1 MTVNPTDII
10 TNTIVESNR
19 PLPVGRAGGG
29 SASVAALVSGGVDS
43 AVSVHLLKEQ
53 GIDPHLFYIK
63 IGPDEKTEWNCTSEE
78 DVEICQWLARKY
90 GLKFDV
96 IDLHKDY
103 WEKVVGYTMDKAR
116 QGLTPNPDV
125 MCNKLIKFG
134 CFEEVAGKE
143 FDFTATGHYATTTTM
158 DGKVWLSTSP
168 DPVKDQT
175 DFLCQISSLQV
186 NKLMFPIGHLWKHQ
200 VREIAEQAH
209 LLNAERKDSQGICFL
224 GNIDFRDYIK
234 AHLGENPG
242 DVREIETGHK
252 IGEHKGLWF
261 YTIGQRKGLGFGGGP
276 WFVVKKNLKRNI
288 LFVSH
293 GYDPE
298 KVYKD
303 HLTMNDLHFITEN
316 PFEDEAFKQ
325 DVQMT
330 AGNPSMRVTFKIRHT
345 PEYLG
350 GVLSLKEDGHWFL
363 QADRKIHG
371 VAPGQFCVVYDKD
384 HHLCFGGG
392 EIN

>member
-1 MTVNPTDII
+1 MN
-10 TNTIVESNR
+10 
-19 PLPVGRAGGG
+19 
-29 SASVAALVSGGVDS
+29 VAALVSGGVDS

-63 IGPDEKTEWNCTSEE
+63 IGPDKDTEWNCTSEE
-78 DVEICQWLARKY
+78 DIEICQWLARRY
-90 GLKFDV
+90 GLKLDV
-96 IDLHKDY
+96 VDLHKEY
-103 WEKVVGYTMDKAR
+103 WDKVVGYTMDKAR

-134 CFEEVAGKE
+134 CFEEVAGKD
-143 FDFTATGHYATTTTM
+143 FDYTATGHYATTTTI

-175 DFLCQISSLQV
+175 DFLCQINSLQV
-186 NKLMFPIGHLWKHQ
+186 SKLMFPIGHLWKHE
-200 VREIAEQAH
+200 VRAIAEQAH

-234 AHLGENPG
+234 AHLGENHG
-242 DVREIETGHK
+242 DVREIETGRK
-252 IGEHKGLWF
+252 IGEHRGLWF

-303 HLTMNDLHFITEN
+303 HITMNDFHFITEN
-316 PFEDEAFKQ
+316 PFESITQAKASHNDEPMSA
-325 DVQMT
+325 DDSPT
-330 AGNPSMRVTFKIRHT
+330 MRVTFKIRHT
-345 PEYLG
+345 PEYLAG
-350 GVLSLKEDGHWFL
+350 TLSVKPDGRYFL
-363 QADRKIHG
+363 RADKPIHG

-384 HHLCFGGG
+384 HHLCYGSG

>member
-1 MTVNPTDII
+1 M
-10 TNTIVESNR
+10 
-19 PLPVGRAGGG
+19 

-90 GLKFDV
+90 GLRFDV

-168 DPVKDQT
+168 DPVK
-175 DFLCQISSLQV
+175 
-186 NKLMFPIGHLWKHQ
+186 
-200 VREIAEQAH
+200 
-209 LLNAERKDSQGICFL
+209 KDSQGICFL

-303 HLTMNDLHFITEN
+303 HLTMNDFHFITEN

-350 GVLSLKEDGHWFL
+350 GILSLKEDGRWFL

-371 VAPGQFCVVYDKD
+371 VAPGQFCVVYDQD
-384 HHLCFGGG
+384 HHLCFGSG

>member
-1 MTVNPTDII
+1 MMGKT
-10 TNTIVESNR
+10 
-19 PLPVGRAGGG
+19 
-29 SASVAALVSGGVDS
+29 VAALVSGGVDS
-43 AVSVHLLKEQ
+43 AVSVHQLKQQ

-63 IGPDEKTEWNCTSEE
+63 IGPDRDTEWNCTSEE
-78 DVEICQWLARKY
+78 DVEICQWLARRY

-96 IDLHKDY
+96 IDLHKEY

-134 CFEEVAGKE
+134 CFEDVAGKY
-143 FDFTATGHYATTTTM
+143 FDFTATGHYATT
-158 DGKVWLSTSP
+158 DVDRKGRVWLSTSP

-175 DFLCQISSLQV
+175 DFLCQISSSQV
-186 NKLMFPIGHLWKHQ
+186 SKLMFPIGHMYKHE
-200 VREIAEQAH
+200 VREVAEKAQ
-209 LLNAERKDSQGICFL
+209 LLNAERRDSQGICFL

-242 DVREIETGHK
+242 DVREIETGRK

-298 KVYKD
+298 RVYKD
-303 HLTMNDLHFITEN
+303 SLVMNDFHFITAN
-316 PFEDEAFKQ
+316 PFEDDMF
-325 DVQMT
+325 
-330 AGNPSMRVTFKIRHT
+330 NPLITDGEQGREMKVTFKIRHT
-345 PEYLG
+345 PDCLTG
-350 GVLSLKEDGHWFL
+350 RLCSSADGAWL
-363 QADRKIHG
+363 LLADKKIHG
-371 VAPGQFCVVYDKD
+371 VAPGQFCVVYDDK
-384 HHLCFGGG
+384 HHLCLGSG
-392 EIN
+392 EID

>member
-1 MTVNPTDII
+1 MMKNSKT
-10 TNTIVESNR
+10 
-19 PLPVGRAGGG
+19 
-29 SASVAALVSGGVDS
+29 VAALVSGGVDS
-43 AVSVHLLKEQ
+43 AVSVHMLKEQ

-63 IGPDEKTEWNCTSEE
+63 IGPDKDTEWNCTSEE
-78 DVEICQWLARKY
+78 DVEICQWLARRY
-90 GLKFDV
+90 GLKLDV

-134 CFEEVAGKE
+134 CFEDVVGKN
-143 FDFTATGHYATTTTM
+143 FDYTATGHYATTHRDEKGRT
-158 DGKVWLSTSP
+158 WLATSP

-175 DFLCQISSLQV
+175 DFLCQINALQV
-186 NKLMFPIGHLWKHQ
+186 QKLMFPIGHMMKHE
-200 VREIAEQAH
+200 VRDIAEQAH
-209 LLNAERKDSQGICFL
+209 LLNAERRDSQGICFL

-242 DVREIETGHK
+242 DVREIETGKK

-293 GYDPE
+293 GYDPD
-298 KVYKD
+298 KVYKN
-303 HLTMNDLHFITEN
+303 HLTMNDFHFITAN
-316 PFEDEAFKQ
+316 PFEDDMFAKSINIVDGVEQ
-325 DVQMT
+325 
-330 AGNPSMRVTFKIRHT
+330 MRVTFKIRHT
-345 PEYLG
+345 PECLG
-350 GVLSLKEDGHWFL
+350 GTLMKDAEGRWRLE
-363 QADRKIHG
+363 ADKKIHG
-371 VAPGQFCVVYDKD
+371 VAPGQFCVVYDET
-384 HHLCFGGG
+384 HHLCYGSG